1 MRSVTA
7 ICVSHFSEVY
17 TIPPHSRAVAQ
28 SMRDAQRSKRQESPT
43 PTTGQDQELG
53 KSTNLNLEGY
63 QKERTK
69 WNKPEHLA
77 GKASTTMLRACLP
90 PSNAMAPLVRSSL
103 APH

>member
-53 KSTNLNLEGY
+53 KSTNLNLES
-63 QKERTK
+63 QRT
-69 WNKPEHLA
+69 NKVEQA
-77 GKASTTMLRACLP
+77 
-90 PSNAMAPLVRSSL
+90 
-103 APH
+103 